1 MTISVGITIGSI
13 SEPSGICV
21 AESEQRNMTDS
32 WSHGEEHYL
41 IRKLERLPSGTSY
54 PAIANRAAA
63 LVSRLKEYRDDSIRI
78 AVDATGKGKPIID
91 VFEERIREYLITQVY
106 FNFGD
111 QMTTTEYG
119 RIITLGKAFL
129 VTRLV
134 TALQNHRLHLPRDPA
149 SEILAT
155 ELENYQIEIDPDAN
169 NRYGAFKVG
178 SQDELV
184 TALGLA
190 LIPYPP
196 PPTIA

>member
-1 MTISVGITIGSI
+1 MPISVGITIGSI

-21 AESEQRNMTDS
+21 AESEKRNITRE
-32 WSHGEEHYL
+32 WIYGEEHYL

-54 PAIANRAAA
+54 PAIATRAAT
-63 LVSRLKEYRDDSIRI
+63 LVSRLKEYTDENIRI

-106 FNFGD
+106 FNYGD
-111 QMTTTEYG
+111 QMTMTEYG
-119 RIITLGKAFL
+119 RVITLGKAFL

-134 TALQNHRLHLPRDPA
+134 TALQDHRLHLPRDPA

-196 PPTIA
+196 GPTIA